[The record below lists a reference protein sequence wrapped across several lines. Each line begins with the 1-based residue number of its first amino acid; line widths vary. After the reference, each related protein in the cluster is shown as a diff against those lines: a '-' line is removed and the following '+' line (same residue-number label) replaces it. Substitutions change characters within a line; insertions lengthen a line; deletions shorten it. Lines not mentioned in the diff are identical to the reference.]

1 MVAFALLFAS
11 AFALDSASTAEST
24 AESTGTSK
32 GLTVKGLT
40 KGLSAVKPLHRGIT
54 TVKLTPTERRHL
66 VSFVDKGEVIKS
78 AKLSHEGHKG
88 TATVSLMPTHKHED
102 VQLLQTV
109 PSAKAA
115 GAAFLKTDAHKKDVP
130 SGLPDDKDASAG
142 LPSQGYGGGS
152 VMHEDGQ
159 TMTKDWMHEYDK
171 PVPKPAPVSNVGIT
185 SLAVMLLFASW

>member
-1 MVAFALLFAS
+1 MVAFALLIAS
-11 AFALDSASTAEST
+11 AAALDSASAD
-24 AESTGTSK
+24 TSK

-66 VSFVDKGEVIKS
+66 VSFVDKGEVTKIAQVGK
-78 AKLSHEGHKG
+78 GHKG
-88 TATVSLMPTHKHED
+88 TATISLMPTHKHED

-109 PSAKAA
+109 PGAKAA
-115 GAAFLKTDAHKKDVP
+115 SAAFLKTDEHKKKDVP
-130 SGLPDDKDASAG
+130 SGLPEDKDASAG
-142 LPSQGYGGGS
+142 LPAQGYGGGS

-171 PVPKPAPVSNVGIT
+171 PVPKPAPPPEMDDTLS
-185 SLAVMLLFASW
+185 AKR

>member
-1 MVAFALLFAS
+1 M
-11 AFALDSASTAEST
+11 
-24 AESTGTSK
+24 GTSK

-66 VSFVDKGEVIKS
+66 VSFVDKGEVTKI
-78 AKLSHEGHKG
+78 EQPGRKG
-88 TATVSLMPTHKHED
+88 TATISLMPTHKHEN

-109 PSAKAA
+109 PSKKD
-115 GAAFLKTDAHKKDVP
+115 AAFLKTDEHKKDVP

-159 TMTKDWMHEYDK
+159 TMTKDWMHEYEK
-171 PVPKPAPVSNVGIT
+171 PVPKPAPVSV
-185 SLAVMLLFASW
+185 AVAASALFAFLG

>member
-1 MVAFALLFAS
+1 MVAFALLLAS
-11 AFALDSASTAEST
+11 AVALDSASASASAST
-24 AESTGTSK
+24 DTSK

-54 TVKLTPTERRHL
+54 TVKLVPTERRHL
-66 VSFVDKGEVIKS
+66 VSFVDKGEVTKI
-78 AKLSHEGHKG
+78 AQPGHKG
-88 TATVSLMPTHKHED
+88 TSTISLIPTHKKQD

-109 PSAKAA
+109 PSTKAA
-115 GAAFLKTDAHKKDVP
+115 SAAFLKTDEHKKKDVP

-152 VMHEDGQ
+152 VMHEDGE

-171 PVPKPAPVSNVGIT
+171 PAPKPAPAPEMDST
-185 SLAVMLLFASW
+185 LAGKR